1 MDQLI
6 YSLFLKKK
14 FVKSVTQKGI
24 VELTH
29 FKMSKKFIMNPGLT
43 TQNKFYSRIPLI
55 TYLLFPRFENYSH
68 E

>member
-29 FKMSKKFIMNPGLT
+29 YKMSKKIHYESRFDNAKQILFSNP
-43 TQNKFYSRIPLI
+43 FD
-55 TYLLFPRFENYSH
+55 YLLIIPPV
-68 E
+68 